1 MNAKLIIVEILRI
14 IGIFTG
20 LAIAAIGSL
29 LAINAGMR
37 GYHRF
42 KTRSKGFQME
52 QIIGA
57 IILIGVV
64 ILFMFYGPI
73 IMF

>member
-1 MNAKLIIVEILRI
+1 MAGL
-14 IGIFTG
+14 FTV
-20 LAIAAIGSL
+20 LAIAVVGLL

-37 GYHRF
+37 VYHRF

-57 IILIGVV
+57 IMLIGLV